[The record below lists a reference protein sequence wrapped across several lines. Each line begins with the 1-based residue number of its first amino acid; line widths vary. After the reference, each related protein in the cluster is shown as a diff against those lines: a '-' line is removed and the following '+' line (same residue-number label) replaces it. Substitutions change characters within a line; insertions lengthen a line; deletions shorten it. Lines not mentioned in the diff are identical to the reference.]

1 MNELKAPIG
10 DTHPVESIELIPGGG
25 GVFDVEVDGVLVF
38 SKHKVGRHA
47 EQGEVIEAIRKLR
60 KA

>member
-1 MNELKAPIG
+1 MTELRAPVG
-10 DTHPVESIELIPGGG
+10 DVHPVESIELIPGGG

-47 EQGEVIEAIRKLR
+47 EPGEVIEAIRKLR